1 MTHKEREAYSNL
13 RGFAKCLR
21 MTGSEENLRLSEHI
35 EIAREAIL
43 VANANNGLKD
53 NPLLTAAISV
63 AQGKELRLARMV
75 GRYQELELKILAVSG
90 LKLEQILDMFAAGYT
105 MERNI
110 SSESLASLSE
120 STEP

>member
-1 MTHKEREAYSNL
+1 MTREEREAYSNL

-21 MTGSEENLRLSEHI
+21 MTGRAENLRLAEHI
-35 EIAREAIL
+35 EMARGALL
-43 VANANNGLKD
+43 VASASNGLKD
-53 NPLLTAAISV
+53 NPLLAAATSV
-63 AQGKELRLARMV
+63 FQAKELRLARMI

-110 SSESLASLSE
+110 SNESLASLDE
-120 STEP
+120 SAEP